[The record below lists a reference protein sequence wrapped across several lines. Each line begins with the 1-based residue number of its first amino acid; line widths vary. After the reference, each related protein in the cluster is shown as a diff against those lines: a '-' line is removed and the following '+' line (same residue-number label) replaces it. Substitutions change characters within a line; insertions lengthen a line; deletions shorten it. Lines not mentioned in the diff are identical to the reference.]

1 MTHHGAALRRLVK
14 DETLVRQLADD
25 YTRAPLDPADRAM
38 FDYAVKLTR
47 TPWDVDE
54 TDIAALRSVG
64 WDDRAILD
72 IAQITAYF
80 NYVNRLAEGL
90 GLVLETYWSADEV
103 LEPPDESSTA

>member
-1 MTHHGAALRRLVK
+1 MK

-25 YTRAPLDPADRAM
+25 YTQAPLSPAERAM
-38 FDYAVKLTR
+38 LDYAVKLTR
-47 TPWDVDE
+47 TPWAVDE
-54 TDIAALRSVG
+54 TDIAALRNVG

-90 GLVLETYWSADEV
+90 GIVLEDYWQEDDI
-103 LEPPDESSTA
+103 LE

>member
-25 YTRAPLDPADRAM
+25 YTQAPLSPAERAM
-38 FDYAVKLTR
+38 LDYAVKLTR
-47 TPWDVDE
+47 TPWAVDE
-54 TDIAALRSVG
+54 TDIAALRNVG

-90 GLVLETYWSADEV
+90 GIVLEDYWQEDDI
-103 LEPPDESSTA
+103 LE